1 MGRLFVAAH
10 DLRIFPI
17 IGLKVSHK
25 FSISCRQSRF
35 DRTKAWRRIASPDL
49 DLETM
54 ESESKT
60 LIGRYNG
67 PHQGKLPGAVALYE
81 MSWSYFFERWLC
93 CCANLLGILATRM
106 EVTTGGWIGGIGN

>member
-1 MGRLFVAAH
+1 
-10 DLRIFPI
+10 
-17 IGLKVSHK
+17 
-25 FSISCRQSRF
+25 
-35 DRTKAWRRIASPDL
+35 
-49 DLETM
+49 M

-67 PHQGKLPGAVALYE
+67 PYQGKLPGAVALYE

-106 EVTTGGWIGGIGN
+106 EVAARWWIGGIGNFTSKQDALLPGTRVRKWDG